1 MRYQGFI
8 WAGLLVSDLES
19 AVSFY
24 RDVLGLPLIER
35 DERCALFDA
44 GHGALFELW
53 PTGMASPSPKTPE
66 RQSLRVAFR
75 VDNLEGAIS
84 ERKGRGDQSLGE
96 VGEDAGARWIKLV
109 DPGGNRLELKELL
122 QLRQLGDARAI

>member
-8 WAGLLVSDLES
+8 WAGLLVSDLER
-19 AVSFY
+19 AISFY
-24 RDVLGLPLIER
+24 RDALGLPLIGR

-44 GHGALFELW
+44 CNGALFELW

-75 VDNLEGAIS
+75 VDDLDGTIS
-84 ERKGRGDQSLGE
+84 ELKGRGIEFIGE
-96 VGEDAGARWIKLV
+96 VGEYQGTRWINFV
-109 DPGGNRLELKELL
+109 DPEGNRLELKEIL
-122 QLRQLGDARAI
+122 Q